1 MNWNK
6 KIIWGISLGEL
17 LALLTFYAFSAVAY
31 YTAIQLSV
39 PNERQYDTLFDLWRI
54 FDGGGLQY
62 SVFFGFTVL
71 IWWLIFRLLRHQAL
85 HLRLLAHVI
94 TLPFFVIGSQQ
105 TYYYICDYYGLG
117 HLQGNGQVWDIYI
130 PALFYILQFGIF
142 HAYAYYK
149 ENQRKLKLEGEL
161 RQAALKSELSAL
173 KAQLNPHFLYNV
185 FNTISASVP
194 PEQET
199 TRQMI
204 AELSDLFRYQLRASR
219 QELVP
224 LRDELEFVDKYLS
237 LEKARFGNRLETK
250 IDVASELLNEPVP
263 PLILQP
269 LVENSVKHG
278 ISTQIAG
285 GNITIKVIKEANG
298 RLRFTVADTGVGVK
312 DKSNLLQGGIGLSN
326 TRQRLL
332 KMFQSDIEFTDTQP
346 QGLTVS
352 FAL

>member
-1 MNWNK
+1 M
-6 KIIWGISLGEL
+6 GEL
-17 LALLTFYAFSAVAY
+17 LATLAIYVFFAFSY
-31 YTAIQLSV
+31 YFTLWLNRAGYNNPDDLLSCLSCFWDSGGM
-39 PNERQYDTLFDLWRI
+39 QYT
-54 FDGGGLQY
+54 
-62 SVFFGFTVL
+62 VFFVFTVP
-71 IWWLIFRLLRHQAL
+71 IWWLIFRFLREKSLVMRLAV
-85 HLRLLAHVI
+85 HLV
-94 TLPFFVIGSQQ
+94 TLPLFIFGTQQ
-105 TYYYICDYYGLG
+105 LYYWLSEQLGMG
-117 HLQGNGQVWDIYI
+117 HLEGTGQVWDLYI
-130 PALFYILQFGIF
+130 PALFYVVQFGIF
-142 HAYAYYK
+142 HAYSYYR
-149 ENQRKLKLEGEL
+149 ENQRKLRLEGEL

-194 PEQET
+194 PEQEA
-199 TRQMI
+199 TRQLI

-224 LRDELEFVDKYLS
+224 LRDELEFVEKYLS
-237 LEKARFGNRLETK
+237 LEKARFGERLITK
-250 IDVASELLNEPVP
+250 IDVEPELLDEAVP

-285 GNITIKVIKEANG
+285 GNVTIKVNKEANG

-312 DKSNLLQGGIGLSN
+312 DKENLLQGGVGLSN